1 METDPT
7 DVALNAERHPS
18 LAELKGS
25 SHPEISEHLERCQM
39 CRSVVAADAEHG
51 DLSEPIPLDLPKG
64 LVSETAFRWP
74 ASAMARGGMAQ
85 IFAGEDRRLSRTVI
99 LKAPRDG
106 DELPAGMAEMFQRR
120 VTAEARILAKLQHP
134 SIVTI
139 YELGKASAGWPFCV
153 LEQVDGVSL
162 RDRLDELADAE
173 AADGRPRTRERLELL
188 SNLVSIAEA
197 LAYAHERRVVHRDC
211 TPNNILLGKRGE
223 ATLIDWGIA
232 RDLDAPGGLG
242 GLTDPSL
249 AAGDAGAGGGTGSPS
264 GATISAGTPPYLPF
278 EQTQGHPADPSFD
291 VYSFGVTLY
300 EVVSGRTPFD
310 WKHVAAPEART
321 RQLGAFLLWL
331 RDGEPPPP
339 AMPRDP
345 ELSGII
351 ARAMARRPA
360 ERFTAD
366 ELVRALKQYL
376 TGDLVFSHRYSRTGR
391 LARWARRH
399 RAATVALISAVL
411 FAIGGALVWVQ
422 LSRRAEQE
430 AELRAIA
437 AAARA
442 DASEKGRAADQAA
455 HEAETAEAAAEQAKR
470 ESKDADAMRHAAERK
485 REAADKM
492 RKEAEKAA
500 EQAKGDAND
509 AFKRYAEAQRE
520 KDEADRA
527 RDLAS
532 SERDA
537 AKAAALLA
545 QHERDAARAAELAAE
560 RDRDTARAARE
571 AADKERDAAR
581 ASASA
586 AEADREAART
596 TAAAA
601 AQEREAARAAQQ
613 AAEKERDAAVAA
625 RAGVERERDEA
636 RRKLAELE
644 QRQRDREPAPRDREP
659 APRDREPAP
668 HDREPAPRDRE
679 PARHPPD
686 DRAPSAPSAPPA
698 PSGALV
704 PSAPSAPPAPSGALA
719 PSAPSAP
726 SGPSS

>member
-18 LAELKGS
+18 LAELKSS
-25 SHPEISEHLERCQM
+25 SHPSITEHLERCQM
-39 CRSVVAADAEHG
+39 CRAVVAADDEI
-51 DLSEPIPLDLPKG
+51 SEPIPLDLPKG
-64 LVSETAFRWP
+64 LVSENAFRWP

-85 IFAGEDRRLSRTVI
+85 IFAGDDRRLGRTVI

-106 DELPAGMAEMFQRR
+106 DDLPVGMAEMFQRR

-153 LEQVDGVSL
+153 LEKVDGVAL

-188 SNLVSIAEA
+188 SNLVAIAEA

-242 GLTDPSL
+242 GVTDPRL
-249 AAGDAGAGGGTGSPS
+249 DASGPGSQS

-300 EVVSGRTPFD
+300 EVVSGRTPFE
-310 WKHVAAPEART
+310 WKHVAAPDARS
-321 RQLGAFLLWL
+321 RQLGAFLAWL
-331 RDGEPPPP
+331 RDGDPPPP

-351 ARAMARRPA
+351 ARAMARSA
-360 ERFTAD
+360 GERFTSD

-376 TGDLVFSHRYSRTGR
+376 TGDLVFSHRYSTTGR

-399 RAATVALISAVL
+399 RAATVAMISAVL

-455 HEAETAEAAAEQAKR
+455 REAEAAEAAADQAKR
-470 ESKDADAMRHAAERK
+470 ESKDADAMRRAAERK
-485 REAADKM
+485 REAADRM
-492 RKEAEKAA
+492 RKEAEVAA
-500 EQAKGDAND
+500 QQAKGDAND
-509 AFKRYAEAQRE
+509 AFKRYAEAERE
-520 KDEADRA
+520 KDEAERT
-527 RDLAS
+527 RDVANA
-532 SERDA
+532 ERDA
-537 AKAAALLA
+537 AKAAALVA
-545 QHERDAARAAELAAE
+545 QRERDAARGAELAAE
-560 RDRDTARAARE
+560 KDRDTARAARE
-571 AADKERDAAR
+571 AAEKERDAAR

-601 AQEREAARAAQQ
+601 AQEREAARAAQT

-625 RAGVERERDEA
+625 RASVERERDEA
-636 RRKLAELE
+636 RRKLSELE
-644 QRQRDREPAPRDREP
+644 QRHREPPPREREP
-659 APRDREPAP
+659 PRE
-668 HDREPAPRDRE
+668 
-679 PARHPPD
+679 PPD
-686 DRAPSAPSAPPA
+686 DSPA
-698 PSGALV
+698 P
-704 PSAPSAPPAPSGALA
+704 
-719 PSAPSAP
+719 
-726 SGPSS
+726 GPKSP